1 MELKQVAER
10 FHDITFD
17 YYDVVEGTWLLAQ
30 TAGRIVPVDRFQS
43 LYSAPLHLRTAALP
57 AGVALPESR
66 TLRVNGMTQVYLCG
80 QPRDDIGASGSRGVL
95 CNLRLVTGQAGGIYQ
110 IHRKATVGAA
120 PDKGPLVD
128 SVVASY
134 YGDSQLFSVKKNDEL
149 ANDYIGDFHL
159 IFPATA
165 DVREWDFAEDAD
177 GRMYRILETYFD
189 SGFLLCRALETVD
202 TRVDVTYKLNTLA
215 AYTPGTAE
223 KPTRSPVNYVIT
235 GYFSSYTD
243 KDKVA
248 NGVASEFLFH
258 VEADHIGFIPNKQGL
273 ISYAG
278 KDHGILSVTHDAA
291 KRQWCFQ
298 CRV

>member
-10 FHDITFD
+10 FHDLTFD
-17 YYDVVEGTWLLAQ
+17 YYDVAGGNWLPAQ
-30 TAGRIVPVDRFQS
+30 TAGRIIPVDRFQS

-57 AGVALPESR
+57 AGVVLPESR
-66 TLRVNGMTQVYLCG
+66 TLRVSGMTQVYLCG
-80 QPRDDIGASGSRGVL
+80 QPRDDVAANESRGVL
-95 CNLRLVTGQAGGIYQ
+95 CNLRLVTGEAGGIYQ
-110 IHRKATVGAA
+110 IHRKTTLGAT

-128 SVVASY
+128 SVVAAY

-165 DVREWDFAEDAD
+165 DVREWDFAEDAS

-202 TRVDVTYKLNTLA
+202 TRVDVTYKLNTVST
-215 AYTPGTAE
+215 YVPGSGN
-223 KPTRSPVNYVIT
+223 KPTRSDVSYVIT
-235 GYFSSYTD
+235 GYFKAYVD
-243 KDKVA
+243 KDTESS
-248 NGVASEFLFH
+248 GVSSEFCFC

-278 KDHGILSVTHDAA
+278 KDHGILSVTHDAV